1 MGPLFACII
10 AKQFKKLRDGDRFFF
25 THRRDTC
32 TGAMG
37 LKRKARAIILG
48 RSLGRIYCD
57 NLKWDIINGN
67 GKEIGKEVLK
77 TVSSENQQLNC
88 STSEPGQMG
97 LEELKEILL
106 EELKDM
112 TKTTI
117 ATGTVETTAVT
128 TLLPKKTTKQ
138 TNQPDQPYG
147 QPNYQPYLPY
157 FRRESDK
164 KKEKH

>member
-1 MGPLFACII
+1 
-10 AKQFKKLRDGDRFFF
+10 
-25 THRRDTC
+25 
-32 TGAMG
+32 MG
-37 LKRKARAIILG
+37 LKRKAREIILG

-57 NLKWDIINGN
+57 NLKSDIINGN

-117 ATGTVETTAVT
+117 ATGTTAVT
-128 TLLPKKTTKQ
+128 TLLPKRTTKQ

-147 QPNYQPYLPY
+147 QPNQPYFNQPPNYQPYLPY
-157 FRRESDK
+157 FRRENDK

>member
-37 LKRKARAIILG
+37 LKRKAREIILG

-57 NLKWDIINGN
+57 NLKSDIINGN

-112 TKTTI
+112 AKTTI
-117 ATGTVETTAVT
+117 ATGTTAGTATTAVT
-128 TLLPKKTTKQ
+128 TLLPKRTTKQ

-147 QPNYQPYLPY
+147 QPNQPY
-157 FRRESDK
+157 FN
-164 KKEKH
+164 